1 MTPRCSTVLSHT
13 HFCYGATA
21 MYGVLYVPAVQY
33 RLSLPSFTAA
43 PSVPSCGYHLQCYG
57 DRPQCALT
65 GLQRSSATVRSHGAA
80 RPGDAIV
87 LRGSAAVV
95 RNRVPVA
102 WPGHAALPA
111 LHLMTVP
118 HVPPSDA
125 TMLAC
130 RESPYVKC
138 TPRCLFAGSS
148 RCGNLHYWATAP
160 VRDSVPRCVVYSLK
174 CARAVMRDHA
184 TTRYYGHRPLLRTL
198 AAP

>member
-1 MTPRCSTVLSHT
+1 MGSSMCPLCSIVYLCRALPLLRVCPPAGTTCSAMV
-13 HFCYGATA
+13 TA
-21 MYGVLYVPAVQY
+21 
-33 RLSLPSFTAA
+33 R
-43 PSVPSCGYHLQCYG
+43 SVPSL
-57 DRPQCALT
+57 

-95 RNRVPVA
+95 RNSVPVA

-111 LHLMTVP
+111 LHLMTAP
-118 HVPPSDA
+118 HVPPS
-125 TMLAC
+125 
-130 RESPYVKC
+130 PYVEC

-160 VRDSVPRCVVYSLK
+160 VRDSIPRCVVYSLK
-174 CARAVMRDHA
+174 CALAVMRDHA
-184 TTRYYGHRPLLRTL
+184 TTRYYGHRPLLRIL